1 MKLFV
6 VLLAVAGLA
15 FASGTISGRPG
26 GSGGGFVVPETDD
39 LLDSYAYNQAEQM
52 GTIGASFDDYAA
64 IDDFDPP
71 TVDADATLTGYTCW
85 GVTTGATP
93 TALELLVVADA
104 SGVPDGAPISQNSYT
119 ASCGSSG
126 YTYGGYTIWV
136 AVIPATDV
144 VALPCWL
151 GSHRN
156 DGVSW
161 YPVGG
166 LTVTGSEGYRTQA
179 AGWAWEP
186 FSGSLEAG
194 DLFKVVDGSVSLE
207 RSTWAGIKNLF

>member
-26 GSGGGFVVPETDD
+26 GECGFVIPETDD
-39 LLDSYAYNQAEQM
+39 IIDSYAFNQAEQM
-52 GTIGASFDDYAA
+52 GTIGASFDDYAT
-64 IDDFDPP
+64 IDDFDY
-71 TVDADATLTGYTCW
+71 ATTLNSYTCW
-85 GVTTGATP
+85 AVTTGSTP
-93 TALELLVVADA
+93 TALELLVVEDA
-104 SGVPDGAPISQNSYT
+104 SGVPSGAPTSQTSYSVT
-119 ASCGSSG
+119 PVNSG
-126 YTYGGYTIWV
+126 YTYGSYPIWIAEIV
-136 AVIPATDV
+136 TTDNPTV
-144 VALPCWL
+144 DNVWL
-151 GSHRN
+151 GSHRA

-179 AGWAWEP
+179 AGWSWEP

-194 DLFKVVDGSVSLE
+194 DLFKIVDGTSSLS
-207 RSTWAGIKNLF
+207 RSTWAGIKNMF